1 MCRIEQTDSPQARI
15 VAAQNRRKRMNWKL
29 QGALAATT
37 LLLATQ
43 AAAAITFYEDEGFRG
58 RVFAS
63 EKQVGNLERAGFN
76 DRASSVIV
84 DRGRWEVC
92 DGARFEGR
100 CVVLRA
106 GNYDSLG
113 AMGLNNRVSSMRPVT
128 GRAQHT
134 NEAPPPVVAPAY
146 EYRRRANE
154 RVYEAPV
161 TSVRAVLGTP
171 EQRCWVEREQVDSGR
186 GDLNIGGGIVGAI
199 IGGVLGHQVGGGRGK
214 DLATAGGAVAGAAV
228 GANVGR
234 GSSGAYDRDVRRC
247 ENTSSGKPE
256 YWDVTYNFRGVEHRI
271 QMTTPPGKTVAVN
284 QKGEPRA

>member
-1 MCRIEQTDSPQARI
+1 MNRIFQA
-15 VAAQNRRKRMNWKL
+15 
-29 QGALAATT
+29 ALAATT
-37 LLLATQ
+37 LLLAMQ
-43 AAAAITFYEDEGFRG
+43 AAATITFYEDEGFRG

-84 DRGRWEVC
+84 NRGRWEVC
-92 DGARFEGR
+92 ERARFEGR
-100 CVVLRA
+100 CVVLRP
-106 GNYDSLG
+106 GNYDSLR
-113 AMGLNNRVSSMRPVT
+113 AMGLDDRLSSMRPVAAR
-128 GRAQHT
+128 GQYA

-146 EYRRRANE
+146 EYRRRPNE

-171 EQRCWVEREQVDSGR
+171 QQRCWVEREQVDSAR
-186 GDLNIGGGIVGAI
+186 GDLNIAGGVVGALL
-199 IGGVLGHQVGGGRGK
+199 GGVLGHQVGGGRGK
-214 DLATAGGAVAGAAV
+214 DLATAGGAVAGAAI

-234 GSSGAYDRDVRRC
+234 GSSGAYDRDLRRC

-256 YWDVTYNFRGVEHRI
+256 YWDVTYNFRGAEHRI

-284 QKGEPRA
+284 QKGEPRG